1 MKTDSFGQGTLGAI
15 RYNDDV
21 IKTIISMALSEVE
34 GIVGIESRAA
44 SNLLSRKSDSHINKI
59 TMDGKNLTIDLTIA
73 VKYGLSLR
81 DAAQNVQNKVQE
93 KIEAMTD
100 LKVNAV
106 NVTVAGLDIE
116 E

>member
-1 MKTDSFGQGTLGAI
+1 MDPAEKDSLGVI

-21 IKTIISMALSEVE
+21 IKTMVAMAMAEVE
-34 GIVGIESRAA
+34 GVAGVESRTAT
-44 SNLLSRKSDSHINKI
+44 NLLSRKSDSHINKI
-59 TMDGKNLTIDLTIA
+59 TMDGKNLTIDMAI
-73 VKYGLSLR
+73 VVRHGLSLR
-81 DAAQNVQNKVQE
+81 DAAQNVQRKVQE

-100 LKVNAV
+100 LKIMAV